1 MWQSLRAWVLL
12 KYPYGEKG
20 AVIHCLT
27 DLYGRQSY
35 FIPSV
40 KSKSGSM
47 RPSFLQPMTPLVIT
61 VNMRGKEGLE
71 RLKEVRLYHPFQTLH
86 SHPTKQIS
94 LFFIAELLHG
104 LFKEQTDQSDLWD
117 FIFNKLKALDQ
128 EQADPHFAL
137 FMLVHLCTFAGYGL
151 FDHASHL
158 KLSQSIEARSL
169 VLPMGE
175 KTIGGEEALL
185 LIGLIEAQAEDLKNI
200 KSQSRTR
207 RNLMDQL
214 LVFLRS
220 SNDSMPKLKSL
231 EVLRECMI

>member
-151 FDHASHL
+151 FDHASL
-158 KLSQSIEARSL
+158 ANPKFTEREPFVLS
-169 VLPMGE
+169 MGE
-175 KTIGGEEALL
+175 KTIAGEEALL
-185 LIGLIEAQAEDLKNI
+185 LFGLIEAQAEDLKNI

-214 LVFLRS
+214 LAFLNS
-220 SNDSMPKLKSL
+220 NNDSMPKLKSL
-231 EVLRECMI
+231 EVLRECME

>member
-1 MWQSLRAWVLL
+1 
-12 KYPYGEKG
+12 
-20 AVIHCLT
+20 
-27 DLYGRQSY
+27 
-35 FIPSV
+35 
-40 KSKSGSM
+40 
-47 RPSFLQPMTPLVIT
+47 MTPLVIT

-151 FDHASHL
+151 FDHASL
-158 KLSQSIEARSL
+158 ANPKFTEREPFVLSL
-169 VLPMGE
+169 GE
-175 KTIGGEEALL
+175 KTIAGEEALL

-214 LVFLRS
+214 LAFLNS
-220 SNDSMPKLKSL
+220 NNDSMPKLKSL
-231 EVLRECMI
+231 EVLRECME